1 MAYVVSQVF
10 AVVDSALAGDGERD
24 EPVDEGVAQGV
35 DVDDAGH
42 GEAVVPWDESHVVD
56 GRVADDTFCGGEGE
70 SYIAL
75 GND

>member
-10 AVVDSALAGDGERD
+10 AVVDGALAGDGERD
-24 EPVDEGVAQGV
+24 EPVDEGGAQGV

-42 GEAVVPWDESHVVD
+42 REAVVPWDESHVVD
-56 GRVADDTFCGGEGE
+56 GRVADDALTGREGE

>member
-1 MAYVVSQVF
+1 VAYVVSQVF

-35 DVDDAGH
+35 DIDDAGH

-56 GRVADDTFCGGEGE
+56 GRVADDALGGGESE